1 MENEVTFFTAFLAGL
16 GSFLAPCVLPM
27 MPTYAALLAGSDPL
41 QAGRR
46 TFIFNSAAFLG
57 GFTVVFITMGATASF
72 FGQFFFDH
80 QVLIR
85 KLGAVFMVIMGLHL
99 LGAFTIA
106 VLHREYKPLQRQ
118 VLQGPGGAFL
128 LGIAFTAGWTPCTG
142 PILAS
147 ILIYASA
154 AATLSQGAL
163 LLFVYSLGFSI
174 PFIIIAALCNRYLTQ
189 IKSFYRWLPFIHRLA
204 GILLVVT
211 GIVIYFDLL
220 SKVTGYLLT

>member
-1 MENEVTFFTAFLAGL
+1 MENEVTLFTAFLAGL

-27 MPTYAALLAGSDPL
+27 MPTYAALLAGADPN
-41 QAGRR
+41 QAGRS
-46 TFIFNSAAFLG
+46 TFIINSAAFLS

-85 KLGAVFMVIMGLHL
+85 KLGAIFMVIMGLHL

-106 VLHREYKPLQRQ
+106 ALQREYKPLQRQ

-147 ILIYASA
+147 ILIYASS

-163 LLFVYSLGFSI
+163 LLFVYSLGFSV
-174 PFIIIAALCNRYLTQ
+174 PFIIIAALCNRYITQ

-204 GILLVVT
+204 GIML
-211 GIVIYFDLL
+211 IVIGVIIYFDLL
-220 SKVTGYLLT
+220 SKATGYLLG